1 MTMIKKSILLG
12 SVVLAGYAA
21 DADVQ
26 FDDMSVTAT
35 KTERA
40 SKEVTQSITVVG
52 KEELN
57 VRQMNNIQEVLAGTP
72 GIIAENVNQGY
83 SVNIY
88 IRGSGIANSSYG
100 TREIVVL
107 RDGVPLTDPTGY
119 SNLDYIDTQDMQQFE
134 VVKGP
139 GSIYSAGT
147 TGGVIQIISKSVF
160 DEQVNR
166 VRVGAGEHGMASGNV
181 NVGQK
186 LDEKNA
192 IRVNLSSRHTQN
204 SWREYNDFR
213 TTSASVKYGYMTDEM
228 NPLEMELSYSN
239 TDYWIAEGLSDTTS
253 GWGPFQTVTYSAED
267 KFEDY
272 RASGKVDDTM
282 IDKADT
288 KEVYKKHLMFNA
300 KYEHYVGSTVY
311 KPRLFFVSENGV
323 SHMSGVHHSPGTSF
337 YGLDLEMNN
346 DHEMLGNEAKLVAG
360 IAYRGQTDKLKNYG
374 WKTDAPVLA
383 GTYEDLLDEK
393 GLLAST
399 EKSQVDQYGLYAQE
413 TLNLSEKVLVDASV
427 RIDHMN
433 VDMTEVA
440 DGNISW
446 NGSYE
451 ANSDGTI
458 YYKTDKSF
466 DIMAAK
472 LGSSYALSDTMNV
485 YGSLSQGSQLPYA
498 AQLMFNNDLK
508 PSISRSAEIGLK
520 GRSEK
525 VFFDMAV
532 FYNTVDNEIVDASDP
547 TNNENHQY
555 KNAGKTLKKGF
566 EFSGDYKVTDETA
579 FGLSYSFNDYKYVD
593 FTMLDSN
600 DNDVDVSDKKF
611 RYVPDHQY
619 SLRAAYKNANGI
631 YAKLQS
637 HFFGSY
643 YMDDE
648 NTQKYEGYKWVTNLM
663 FSYTH
668 KKVHQVTLNVE
679 NLFDNHYAVRAS
691 AGTRGVSYSPAAPR
705 TAMLFYTYNF

>member
-1 MTMIKKSILLG
+1 MRKSILFG
-12 SVVLAGYAA
+12 SLVMAGLAAE
-21 DADVQ
+21 ADVQ

-40 SKEVTQSITVVG
+40 SKEVPQSITVVG
-52 KEELN
+52 KDELN
-57 VRQMNNIQEVLAGTP
+57 IRQMNNIQEVLAGTP

-166 VRVGAGEHGMASGNV
+166 VRVGVGEHGMASANA
-181 NVGQK
+181 NAGQK

-192 IRVNLSSRHTQN
+192 IRVNVSDRHTQN
-204 SWREYNDFR
+204 SWREYNDFQ
-213 TTSASVKYGYMTDEM
+213 TSSASIKYGHMSDDM
-228 NPLEMELSYSN
+228 NPLETELSYSETN
-239 TDYWIAEGLSDTTS
+239 YWIPEGLSNTIG
-253 GWGPFQTVTYSAED
+253 GWPTFAVIYSAKD

-272 RASGKVDDTM
+272 RATGKVDKTM

-288 KEVYKKHLMFNA
+288 KEVYKKHVMFNA
-300 KYEHYVGSTVY
+300 KYEHYMGDTVY
-311 KPRLFFVSENGV
+311 KPRFFFVHEDGV
-323 SHMSGVHHSPGTSF
+323 SHMSAVHHSPGTNF
-337 YGLDLEMNN
+337 YGVDLEMNN
-346 DHEMLGNEAKLVAG
+346 DHVLLGNNAKLVAG
-360 IAYRGQTDKLKNYG
+360 VAYRGQTDKLKNFA
-374 WKTDAPVLA
+374 WKTGAVLG
-383 GTYEDLLDEK
+383 GTYDDLLDEK
-393 GLLAST
+393 GELAST
-399 EKSQVDQYGLYAQE
+399 ETSQVDQYGVYAQE
-413 TLNLSEKVLVDASV
+413 TLNLSENLLIDASV

-433 VDMTEVA
+433 VDMKEVA
-440 DGNISW
+440 DGNLSW
-446 NGSYE
+446 SGSFV
-451 ANSDGTI
+451 ANNEPI
-458 YYKTDKSF
+458 IYKTNKSF
-466 DIMAAK
+466 DIAAAK
-472 LGSSYALSDTMNV
+472 LGSSYALTDTANV

-498 AQLMFNNDLK
+498 SQLMFNNDLK
-508 PSISRSAEIGLK
+508 PSVSRSAEVGLK

-525 VFFDMAV
+525 IFFDMAV
-532 FYNTVDNEIVDASDP
+532 FYNTVENEIVNASDS
-547 TNNENHQY
+547 TNNENHEY

-566 EFSGDYKVTDETA
+566 EFAGDYKITDETTVGA
-579 FGLSYSFNDYKYVD
+579 TYSYNDYKYVD

-600 DNDVDVSDKKF
+600 NNDIDVSGKKF

-619 SLRAAYKNANGI
+619 SLRAAYKDANGI

-637 HFFGSY
+637 QFFGSY

-648 NTQKYEGYKWVTNLM
+648 NTKKYEGYNWVTNLM

-668 KKVHQVTLNVE
+668 KKTHQVTLNVE
-679 NLFDNHYAVRAS
+679 NLFDNHYAARAD
-691 AGTRGVSYSPAAPR
+691 AGSRGDSYSPATPR

>member
-1 MTMIKKSILLG
+1 MVMAAL
-12 SVVLAGYAA
+12 AA
-21 DADVQ
+21 DSEVQ

-160 DEQVNR
+160 DEDANR
-166 VRVGAGEHGMASGNV
+166 VRIGVGEHGMASANG

-204 SWREYNDFR
+204 SWREYNDFQ
-213 TTSASVKYGYMTDEM
+213 TSSASVKYGHMTDEM
-228 NPLEMELSYSN
+228 NPLEMELTYSN
-239 TDYWIAEGLSDTTS
+239 TNYWIPEGLSNTTA
-253 GWGPFQTVTYSAED
+253 GWPTFAVLYSAKD

-272 RASGKVDDTM
+272 RASGKVDKTM

-288 KEVYKKHLMFNA
+288 KEVYKKHVMYNV
-300 KYEHYVGSTVY
+300 KYEHYQGETVY
-311 KPRLFFVSENGV
+311 KPRFFFVAENGV
-323 SHMSGVHHSPGTSF
+323 SHMSGVHYSPGTQF
-337 YGLDLEMNN
+337 YGVDLEMNN
-346 DHEMLGNEAKLVAG
+346 DHEMLGKSAKLVAG

-383 GTYEDLLDEK
+383 GNYEDLLDER
-393 GLLAST
+393 GVLAST
-399 EKSQVDQYGLYAQE
+399 EKSQVDQYGLYLQE
-413 TLNLSEKVLVDASV
+413 TLNVSENLLVDASV

-446 NGSYE
+446 DGSYD
-451 ANSDGTI
+451 ANVETKT
-458 YYKTDKSF
+458 YKTDKSM

-472 LGSSYALSDTMNV
+472 LGSSYALNDTMNV
-485 YGSLSQGSQLPYA
+485 YGSLAQGSQLPYA
-498 AQLMFNNDLK
+498 SQLMFNNDLK

-525 VFFDMAV
+525 LFFDMAV
-532 FYNTVDNEIVDASDP
+532 YYNTVENEIVDASDT
-547 TNNENHQY
+547 TNSENHQF
-555 KNAGKTLKKGF
+555 KNAGETLKKGF
-566 EFSGDYKVTDETA
+566 EFAGDYKVTEEMA
-579 FGLSYSFNDYKYVD
+579 LGASYSFNDYKYID
-593 FTMLDSN
+593 FSKLDSN
-600 DNDVDVSDKKF
+600 DNDVDVSGNKF
-611 RYVPDHQY
+611 RFVPDHQY
-619 SLRAAYKNANGI
+619 SLRAAYKDANGI
-631 YAKLQS
+631 YAKVQS

-648 NTQKYEGYKWVTNLM
+648 NTKKYEGYKWVTNLM

-668 KKVHQVTLNVE
+668 KKAHQVTLNVD
-679 NLFDNHYAVRAS
+679 NLFDNHYAVKAE
-691 AGTRGVSYSPAAPR
+691 AGLRGDSYSPATPR